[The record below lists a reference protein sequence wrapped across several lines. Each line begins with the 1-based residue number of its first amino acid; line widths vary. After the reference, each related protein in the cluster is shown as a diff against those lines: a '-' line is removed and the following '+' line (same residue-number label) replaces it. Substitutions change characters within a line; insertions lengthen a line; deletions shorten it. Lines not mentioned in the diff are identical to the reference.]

1 MLKRIKESIIEVI
14 QGADLILLGLCCTA
28 SLYGIAMIF
37 SATRYNED
45 NRKVLVQTAALLI
58 GIVVYF
64 AISMIDLEL
73 LMKRWKWIAAF
84 NAGFILLLLTPFGVS
99 DNTGNTAWLK
109 FPFLPFSIGPAEV
122 VKITFTLLLA
132 KQLEWLREVKRDLK
146 SFPSALMVAGHTIA
160 LMGWYVGISGDMGN
174 GLTFFFI
181 FLCMAFVAGFALRW
195 FALLFA
201 GVYISSTLE
210 EPEYLA
216 AYSYTENGVTVEEP
230 EQKNPYYISSVNAH
244 SR

>member
-84 NAGFILLLLTPFGVS
+84 NAGFILLLLTPFGREQ
-99 DNTGNTAWLK
+99 DGNRAWLK
-109 FPFLPFSIGPAEV
+109 FPFLPVSIGPAEV
-122 VKITFTLLLA
+122 V
-132 KQLEWLREVKRDLK
+132 
-146 SFPSALMVAGHTIA
+146 
-160 LMGWYVGISGDMGN
+160 
-174 GLTFFFI
+174 
-181 FLCMAFVAGFALRW
+181 
-195 FALLFA
+195 
-201 GVYISSTLE
+201 
-210 EPEYLA
+210 
-216 AYSYTENGVTVEEP
+216 
-230 EQKNPYYISSVNAH
+230 
-244 SR
+244 